1 MPRTKNERKLSFRPK
16 STLFS
21 PNENWTNETITLLSE
36 EIEALYLMDL
46 LELYQEDAAQKME
59 ISRPTFARIIKSARK
74 KVALGLLMGNKL
86 ALESQKREV
95 IVALCSND
103 TNHFEN
109 LNSKN
114 KYICIFTFNAKG
126 ELKEKLFLDNPLY
139 NSDLKPTIEL
149 TKIFLKY
156 GVNQY
161 IVSQIGEGFKS
172 ALVSKGI
179 EVILK
184 KSFAIEKREE
194 F

>member
-1 MPRTKNERKLSFRPK
+1 MSRTKNERKLSFKPK
-16 STLFS
+16 CTLFS
-21 PNENWTNETITLLSE
+21 PNENGTNKTITLLSE

-74 KVALGLLMGNKL
+74 KVALGLLMGNTL
-86 ALESQKREV
+86 ALESQNGNR

-103 TNHFEN
+103 KLLYNN

-114 KYICIFTFNAKG
+114 RYICIFTFDSTG
-126 ELKEKLFLDNPLY
+126 ELKEKLFLDNSLH

-149 TKIFLKY
+149 TKIFLRY

-172 ALVSKGI
+172 ALLAKGI
-179 EVILK
+179 DVRVEEDF
-184 KSFAIEKREE
+184 SF
-194 F
+194 

>member
-1 MPRTKNERKLSFRPK
+1 MPRTKNERKLSFKPK
-16 STLFS
+16 CTLFF
-21 PNENWTNETITLLSE
+21 PNENETNETITLLSE

-95 IVALCSND
+95 IVALCSNE
-103 TNHFEN
+103 TNHFDN

-114 KYICIFTFNAKG
+114 RYICIFTFDVNG
-126 ELKEKLFLDNPLY
+126 ELKEKLFLDNPIY
-139 NSDLKPTIEL
+139 NTDLKPTIEL

-156 GVNQY
+156 SVNQY

-179 EVILK
+179 EVRLQKNFVI
-184 KSFAIEKREE
+184 
-194 F
+194 

>member
-16 STLFS
+16 CTLFS
-21 PNENWTNETITLLSE
+21 PNENGTNETITLLSE

-74 KVALGLLMGNKL
+74 KVAFGLLMGNKL
-86 ALESQKREV
+86 ALESQRGDL
-95 IVALCSND
+95 IVGLCSND

-114 KYICIFTFNAKG
+114 RYICIFTFNAKG

-139 NSDLKPTIEL
+139 GTDLKPTIEL

-156 GVNQY
+156 SVNQY

-172 ALVSKGI
+172 TLVAKGI
-179 EVILK
+179 DVILK
-184 KSFAIEKREE
+184 KSFILEKS
-194 F
+194 

>member
-1 MPRTKNERKLSFRPK
+1 MPRTKNERKLSFKPK
-16 STLFS
+16 CKSFS
-21 PNENWTNETITLLSE
+21 PNENGTNETIMLLSE
-36 EIEALYLMDL
+36 EVEALYLMDL

-74 KVALGLLMGNKL
+74 KVALGLLMGNTL
-86 ALESQKREV
+86 ALESQNGNR

-103 TNHFEN
+103 TSHYTN

-114 KYICIFTFNAKG
+114 RYICIFTFDQKRVMVG
-126 ELKEKLFLDNPLY
+126 KLFLDNPLY

-149 TKIFLKY
+149 TKIFLHY

-172 ALVSKGI
+172 ALLAKGI
-179 EVILK
+179 DVIVQD
-184 KSFAIEKREE
+184 SFS